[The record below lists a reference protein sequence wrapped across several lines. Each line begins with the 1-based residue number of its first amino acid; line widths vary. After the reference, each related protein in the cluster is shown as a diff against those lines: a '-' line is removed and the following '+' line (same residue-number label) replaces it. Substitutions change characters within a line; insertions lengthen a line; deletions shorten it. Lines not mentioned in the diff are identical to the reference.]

1 MRVPPVRRNRERR
14 FRIRPWM
21 VILVAVLVA
30 LFLSA
35 RSLAGFYT
43 DYLWFDSVGFGDT
56 WRGLLWARFAP
67 AAVFT
72 VIFFLMMLTSLT
84 IADRIAPRTRALGPE
99 DEMLARYQQTVAP
112 YSGRIRI
119 LVSLIF
125 ALLAGASVSG
135 EWQRWILFTHA
146 QDFGIKDPQFHLDV
160 GFYVFR
166 LPFLSFVFDWLFAG
180 LIVVLVITA
189 LAHYL
194 NGGIRLQ
201 TPFQRVTPQVKA
213 HLSVILALMA
223 LVKTVQYFLAR
234 YELNFSTRGV
244 VEGASKTDV
253 AAQLPAL
260 NLLMVISVVAAGLF
274 VWNIFRRGWVLPVI
288 AVGLWGF
295 VSLVIGTIVPAV
307 YQQFFVQPNELAK
320 EKPYIARNITATRAA
335 FGVDDKHVKATRF
348 DYKNDL
354 TGQDLEDDSQT
365 ISNARL
371 WDPSVIASNYQI
383 FQSLQTYYRFPDAD
397 TDRYS
402 IDGQDR
408 QVLIAAREL
417 NSDDLPSQ
425 SWVNRHVVYTHGYS
439 SVVSPANAADTDGQP
454 NFFLSDIPGKTTK
467 PAVQLDRPEVYFGER
482 LDGYTLVGAK
492 QPEFNYARQGR
503 DVFTRYKGPDGVGLS
518 SWLRRAAFA
527 LRFGDQNLLISSQ
540 IRDSTK
546 IMFRR
551 SITERVKAAA
561 PFLTFDEDPYPVITD
576 GRLVWVFDG
585 LTTSNNYPYSQS
597 QTPDEGGAAGKSI
610 NYIRN
615 SVKAT
620 VDAYD
625 GTIKYYV
632 VDPKD
637 PIIKAY
643 RAAFPDLFS
652 DFSQMDKDYPGLRSH
667 LRYPQDLFRYQTDV
681 YRKYHIR
688 NATTFFSGTSFW
700 EVSADPASAGT
711 TNDVSTITN
720 APQNASSSGK
730 RIEPLYV
737 LTRLPGQQQ
746 EEFLILRPFVPVSKG
761 NSQNRLASFMVARAD
776 PASTPRLESLEMP
789 TGLTVAGPVQVYR
802 TINNTAAIS
811 KEFSLLNQQGSR
823 VVQGS
828 IQIIPVKD
836 SLLYVQPVYVLSE
849 NGQQPAFRDVIVY
862 YNGSAAI
869 DKTLI
874 GALNQ
879 FPAFSGIAPPSGTD
893 TGTAPQPPVNGTAR
907 ATVDSL
913 LKDANSAYGAA
924 QDALKN
930 QDLAG
935 YQQQIQKLGDILNEL
950 AKARAAEEG
959 SASATSTTSS
969 STTTTTSRPRASGT
983 QALGPKR

>member
-1 MRVPPVRRNRERR
+1 
-14 FRIRPWM
+14 
-21 VILVAVLVA
+21 
-30 LFLSA
+30 
-35 RSLAGFYT
+35 
-43 DYLWFDSVGFGDT
+43 
-56 WRGLLWARFAP
+56 
-67 AAVFT
+67 
-72 VIFFLMMLTSLT
+72 
-84 IADRIAPRTRALGPE
+84 
-99 DEMLARYQQTVAP
+99 
-112 YSGRIRI
+112 
-119 LVSLIF
+119 
-125 ALLAGASVSG
+125 
-135 EWQRWILFTHA
+135 
-146 QDFGIKDPQFHLDV
+146 
-160 GFYVFR
+160 
-166 LPFLSFVFDWLFAG
+166 VFDWLFAG

-201 TPFQRVTPQVKA
+201 TPFQHVTPQVKA

-320 EKPYIARNITATRAA
+320 ERPYISRNIAATRTA
-335 FGVDDKHVKATRF
+335 FNLDDKHVKATRF
-348 DYKNDL
+348 DYQNNLTTADL
-354 TGQDLEDDSQT
+354 ASDSQT

-397 TDRYS
+397 TDRYT
-402 IDGQDR
+402 IDGQER

-439 SVVSPANAADTDGQP
+439 SVMSPANAASGDGQP
-454 NFFLSDIPGKTTK
+454 RFFLSDIPG
-467 PAVQLDRPEVYFGER
+467 VGNREVRLDRPEVYFGER

-492 QPEFNYARQGR
+492 QPEFNYAKNGK
-503 DVFTRYKGPDGVGLS
+503 DIPTRYKGSDGVGLS

-540 IRDSTK
+540 IQDSTK
-546 IMFRR
+546 ILFRR
-551 SITERVKAAA
+551 DITDRVKAAA
-561 PFLTFDEDPYPVITD
+561 PFLTFDQDPYPVITD

-585 LTTSNNYPYSQS
+585 FTSSDHYPYSQS
-597 QTPDEGGAAGKSI
+597 QTPDEGGASGKSF

-620 VDAYD
+620 VDAYN
-625 GTIKYYV
+625 GTITYYV
-632 VDPKD
+632 VDRTD

-643 RAAFPDLFS
+643 RSAFPDLFS
-652 DFSQMDKDYPGLRSH
+652 NFSQMDKDYPGLRAH
-667 LRYPQDLFRYQTDV
+667 LRYPQDLFRYQTDT
-681 YRKYHIR
+681 YQRYHVT
-688 NATTFFSGTSFW
+688 NPDTFFAGTAFW

-711 TNDVSTITN
+711 TNDVSTVTN

-737 LTRLPGQQQ
+737 LTRLPGQSK

-776 PASTPRLESLEMP
+776 PNAAPRLESLEMP
-789 TGLTVAGPVQVYR
+789 TGLTVAGPVQVFR

-862 YNGSAAI
+862 YNGTAAI
-869 DKTLI
+869 DKTLT
-874 GALNQ
+874 GALSQ
-879 FPAFSGIAPPSGTD
+879 FPAFSGIAPPPD
-893 TGTAPQPPVNGTAR
+893 TGNATQPPPTAGTG
-907 ATVDSL
+907 ATVDQL
-913 LKDANSAYGAA
+913 LAQANQLSKDAQAA
-924 QDALKN
+924 LDAK
-930 QDLAG
+930 DLG
-935 YQQQIQKLGDILNEL
+935 TYQAKVKQLGEVL
-950 AKARAAEEG
+950 AQLVAARTKETG
-959 SASATSTTSS
+959 TTPTTSSSS
-969 STTTTTSRPRASGT
+969 STTTTTRAKSSGT
-983 QALGPKR
+983 QALGPRPR

>member
-1 MRVPPVRRNRERR
+1 MRVPPMQRNRSGDRR
-14 FRIRPWM
+14 FRIRAWM
-21 VILVAVLVA
+21 VILVVVLVG

-43 DYLWFDSVGFGDT
+43 DYLWFDSVGFGST

-67 AAVFT
+67 AAVFSA
-72 VIFFLMMLTSLT
+72 VFFVLMLASLT
-84 IADRIAPRTRALGPE
+84 IAERLQPGTRALGPE
-99 DEMLARYQQTVAP
+99 DEMLARYQQSVAP
-112 YSGRIRI
+112 YSGRIRVLI
-119 LVSLIF
+119 SLLF
-125 ALLAGASVSG
+125 ALLAGGSVAG
-135 EWQRWILFTHA
+135 EWQRWVLFTHA

-180 LIVVLVITA
+180 LIVVLVVTA
-189 LAHYL
+189 VAHYL
-194 NGGIRLQ
+194 NGGIRFQ
-201 TPFQRVTPQVKA
+201 SPFQRVTPQVKA

-223 LVKTVQYFLAR
+223 LVKTAQYYLAR
-234 YELNFSTRGV
+234 YELDFSARGV

-295 VSLVIGTIVPAV
+295 VSLVIGTVVPAV

-335 FGVDDKHVKATRF
+335 FGLDGKHLVAKSF
-348 DYKNDL
+348 DYRNDL
-354 TGQDLEDDSQT
+354 TATDLTNDSQT

-371 WDPSVIASNYQI
+371 WDPTVIASNFQI

-397 TDRYS
+397 TDRYVV
-402 IDGQDR
+402 DGQER
-408 QVLIAAREL
+408 QVQASAREL

-425 SWVNRHVVYTHGYS
+425 SWVNRHVVYTHGYGA
-439 SVVSPANAADTDGQP
+439 VVSPANSASSDGQP
-454 NFFLSDIPGKTTK
+454 DFLLSDIPGTGKI
-467 PAVQLDRPEVYFGER
+467 QLDRPQVYFGER
-482 LDGYTLVGAK
+482 LSGYTLVGAK
-492 QPEFNYARQGR
+492 QPEFDYTKQGR
-503 DVFTRYKGPDGVGLS
+503 DVTTRYRGADGVGLS

-540 IRDSTK
+540 IRDTTK

-551 SITERVKAAA
+551 DVVERVKAAA
-561 PFLTFDEDPYPVITD
+561 PFLTFDGDPYPVITD

-585 LTTSNNYPYSQS
+585 FTTSDHYPYSQS
-597 QTPDEGGAAGKSI
+597 QTPNEGGAAGASF

-625 GTIKYYV
+625 GTITYYV
-632 VDPKD
+632 VDRKD

-643 RAAFPDLFS
+643 RAAFPDLFT
-652 DFSQMDKDYPGLRSH
+652 DFSKMPKDLRAH

-681 YRKYHIR
+681 YRKYHIT
-688 NATTFFSGTSFW
+688 NPTTFFSGTGFW
-700 EVSADPASAGT
+700 EVSADPATAGT
-711 TNDVSTITN
+711 TNDVSTVTN

-730 RIEPLYV
+730 RIDPLYV
-737 LTRLPGQQQ
+737 LTRLPGQKK

-776 PASTPRLESLEMP
+776 PDASPRLESLEMP
-789 TGLTVAGPVQVYR
+789 TGLTVAGPVQVFR

-862 YNGSAAI
+862 YGGSAAI
-869 DKTLI
+869 DKSLDA
-874 GALNQ
+874 ALAQ
-879 FPAFSGIAPPSGTD
+879 FPQFQGIAPPPTD
-893 TGTAPQPPVNGTAR
+893 TGNGSGQTTNPPSTGSS
-907 ATVDSL
+907 VDSL
-913 LKDANSAYGAA
+913 LDQANSAYEAA
-924 QDALKN
+924 QKALAN
-930 QDLAG
+930 QNLG
-935 YQQQIQKLGDILNEL
+935 EYQTDIKKLGDILDQL
-950 AKARAAEEG
+950 AKARAAEQGTTPKSSG
-959 SASATSTTSS
+959 SSS
-969 STTTTTSRPRASGT
+969 STTTTTRARSGGT
-983 QALGPKR
+983 QALGARR

>member
-1 MRVPPVRRNRERR
+1 
-14 FRIRPWM
+14 M
-21 VILVAVLVA
+21 VIVVAVLVA

-43 DYLWFDSVGFGDT
+43 DYLWFDSVGFGNT

-72 VIFFLMMLTSLT
+72 VVFFAMMLTSLT

-99 DEMLARYQQTVAP
+99 DEMLARYQQSVAP

-119 LVSLIF
+119 VVSVIF

-146 QDFGIKDPQFHLDV
+146 QSFGIKDPQFHMDI

-234 YELNFSTRGV
+234 YELDFSTRGV

-295 VSLVIGTIVPAV
+295 VSLVIGTIVPAI

-335 FGVDDKHVKATRF
+335 FGLDDKHVRATRF
-348 DYKNDL
+348 DFKNNL
-354 TGQDLEDDSQT
+354 TGQDLVSDSQT

-397 TDRYS
+397 TDRYV
-402 IDGQDR
+402 IDGQER
-408 QVLIAAREL
+408 QVLISAREL

-425 SWVNRHVVYTHGYS
+425 SWVNRHVVYTHGYG
-439 SVVSPANAADTDGQP
+439 SVVSPANAASGDGQP
-454 NFFLSDIPGKTTK
+454 NFFLSDIPDKGK
-467 PAVQLDRPEVYFGER
+467 PEVQLDRPQVYFGEQ
-482 LDGYTLVGAK
+482 LGGYTLVDAK
-492 QPEFNYARQGR
+492 QREFDYATQGR
-503 DVFTRYKGPDGVGLS
+503 DVTNRYKGSDGVGLS
-518 SWLRRAAFA
+518 SLIRRAAFA

-540 IRDSTK
+540 ITDKTK
-546 IMFRR
+546 ILYRR
-551 SITERVKAAA
+551 DVTDRVKAAA
-561 PFLTFDEDPYPVITD
+561 PFLSFDNDPYPVITD

-585 LTTSNNYPYSQS
+585 YTTSDHYPYSQS
-597 QTPDEGGAAGKSI
+597 QSPDEGGAAGKSF

-625 GTIKYYV
+625 GTVKYYV
-632 VDPKD
+632 VDEKD

-652 DFSQMDKDYPGLRSH
+652 NFSQMDKDYKGLRSH
-667 LRYPQDLFRYQTDV
+667 LRYPQDLFRSQTDM
-681 YRKYHIR
+681 YSKYHV
-688 NATTFFSGTSFW
+688 TDPSTFFAGTANW
-700 EVSADPASAGT
+700 EVSADPASAGV
-711 TNDVSTITN
+711 TNDASTVTN

-737 LTRLPGQQQ
+737 LTRLPGQQK

-776 PASTPRLESLEMP
+776 PDALPRLESLEMP

-811 KEFSLLNQQGSR
+811 KEFSLLNQQGSS
-823 VVQGS
+823 VKQGS

-836 SLLYVQPVYVLSE
+836 SLLYVQPVYVLSS

-862 YNGSAAI
+862 YNGTAAI
-869 DKTLI
+869 DKTLS
-874 GALNQ
+874 GALSQ
-879 FPAFSGIAPPSGTD
+879 FPAFSGITAPPD
-893 TGTAPQPPVNGTAR
+893 TGNATQPPANPSAR
-907 ATVDSL
+907 ITVDSL
-913 LKDANSAYGAA
+913 LADANKAYAAA
-924 QDALKN
+924 QNALKN
-930 QDLAG
+930 QDLAT
-935 YQQQIQKLGDILNEL
+935 YQQQVQKLGDLLDQL
-950 AKARAAEEG
+950 AKARATEQGTAP
-959 SASATSTTSS
+959 SS
-969 STTTTTSRPRASGT
+969 STTTTTTRAKSSGGT
-983 QALGPKR
+983 QAAGPSR

>member
-1 MRVPPVRRNRERR
+1 
-14 FRIRPWM
+14 M
-21 VILVAVLVA
+21 VIVIAVLVA

-35 RSLAGFYT
+35 RSLANFYT
-43 DYLWFDSVGFGDT
+43 DYLWFDSVGFGKT
-56 WRGLLWARFAP
+56 WRELLWARFAP

-72 VIFFLMMLTSLT
+72 VVFFVMMLASLT

-119 LVSLIF
+119 LVSLVF

-234 YELNFSTRGV
+234 YELDFSTRGV

-320 EKPYIARNITATRAA
+320 ERPYIRRNITATRDA
-335 FGVDDKHVKATRF
+335 FGLDDKHVKSTRF
-348 DYKNDL
+348 DYKNNL
-354 TGQDLEDDSQT
+354 TAADLENDRQT

-397 TDRYS
+397 TDRYM
-402 IDGQDR
+402 IDGQPR
-408 QVLIAAREL
+408 QVLIGAREL

-425 SWVNRHVVYTHGYS
+425 SWVNRHVVYTHGFS
-439 SVVSPANAADTDGQP
+439 SVVSPANAASGDGQP
-454 NFFLSDIPGKTTK
+454 NFFLSDIPGKGR
-467 PAVQLDRPEVYFGER
+467 PEVQLDRPEVYFGER
-482 LDGYTLVGAK
+482 LSGYTLVGAK
-492 QPEFNYARQGR
+492 QPEFNYATQGR
-503 DVFTRYKGPDGVGLS
+503 DVTTRYEGADGVGLS
-518 SWLRRAAFA
+518 SWLRRASFA
-527 LRFGDQNLLISSQ
+527 LRFSDVNLLISSQ
-540 IRDSTK
+540 IRDSTR
-546 IMFRR
+546 IQFRR
-551 SITERVKAAA
+551 DIAERVEAAA
-561 PFLTFDEDPYPVITD
+561 PFLQFDQDPYPVISD

-585 LTTSNNYPYSQS
+585 FTTSDNYPYSQS
-597 QTPDEGGAAGKSI
+597 QTPDEGGAAGKSF

-620 VDAYD
+620 VDAYQ
-625 GTIKYYV
+625 GTITYYV
-632 VDPKD
+632 VDPQD

-652 DFSQMDKDYPGLRSH
+652 NFAQMDKDYPGLRDH

-681 YRKYHIR
+681 YRKYHITDP
-688 NATTFFSGTSFW
+688 TTFFAGTSFW
-700 EVSADPASAGT
+700 EVSADPASAGA
-711 TNDVSTITN
+711 TNDVSTVTN

-737 LTRLPGQQQ
+737 LTRLPGQER

-776 PASTPRLESLEMP
+776 PEASPRLESLEMP
-789 TGLTVAGPVQVYR
+789 TGLTVAGPVQVFR

-823 VVQGS
+823 VLQGS

-862 YNGSAAI
+862 YNGTAAI
-869 DKTLI
+869 DNTLT
-874 GALNQ
+874 GALSQ
-879 FPAFSGIAPPSGTD
+879 FPAFSGVAPPPD
-893 TGTAPQPPVNGTAR
+893 TGNATQPPVNPTAR
-907 ATVDSL
+907 DTVDDL
-913 LKDANSAYGAA
+913 LNDANAAYAAA
-924 QDALKN
+924 QDALRR

-935 YQQQIQKLGDILNEL
+935 YQEQIQKLGGILDDL
-950 AKARAAEEG
+950 QKARAREEG
-959 SASATSTTSS
+959 TSSSTSSSSS
-969 STTTTTSRPRASGT
+969 STTTTTRARSSST
-983 QALGPKR
+983 QALGARR

>member
-1 MRVPPVRRNRERR
+1 MRVPPVERR
-14 FRIRPWM
+14 RRGGFRIRGWM
-21 VILVAVLVA
+21 IAILVVLVV

-35 RSLAGFYT
+35 RGLAGFYT
-43 DYLWFDSVGFGDT
+43 DFLWFDSVGFGKT

-67 AAVFT
+67 SAVFT
-72 VIFFLMMLTSLT
+72 ILFFVLMLVSLSV
-84 IADRIAPRTRALGPE
+84 ADRLALRTRTMGPE
-99 DEMLARYQQTVAP
+99 DELLARYQQSIGP

-119 LVSLIF
+119 AVAAFF
-125 ALLAGASVSG
+125 ALVAGGSVTG
-135 EWQRWILFTHA
+135 QWQQWILFTNA
-146 QDFGIKDPQFHLDV
+146 KSFGIDDPQFGKDV

-166 LPFLSFVFDWLFAG
+166 LPFLTFLFDWLFAALIII
-180 LIVVLVITA
+180 LIVTA
-189 LAHYL
+189 VAHYL

-234 YELNFSTRGV
+234 FELNFSTRGF

-307 YQQFFVQPNELAK
+307 YQQFFAQPNELAK
-320 EKPYIARNITATRAA
+320 ERPYISRNISATRSA
-335 FGVDDKHVKATRF
+335 FQLDDQHVKSTRF
-348 DYKNDL
+348 DYKNNL
-354 TGQDLEDDSQT
+354 TGQDLQDDSQT

-397 TDRYS
+397 TDRYT
-402 IDGQDR
+402 IDGQEK
-408 QVLIAAREL
+408 QVLIATREL

-439 SVVSPANAADTDGQP
+439 SVVSPANAASTDGQP
-454 NFFLSDIPGKTTK
+454 NFFLSDIPGKGN
-467 PAVQLDRPEVYFGER
+467 PAVALDRPEVYFGER
-482 LDGYTLVGAK
+482 LDGYVLTGAK
-492 QPEFNYARQGR
+492 QPEFNYAKNGR
-503 DVFTRYKGPDGVGLS
+503 DVLTRYKGADGVGLS

-540 IRDSTK
+540 IRDTTK
-546 IMFRR
+546 IQFRR
-551 SITERVKAAA
+551 DVTDRVKAAA
-561 PFLTFDEDPYPVITD
+561 PFLTFDADPYPVITD

-585 LTTSNNYPYSQS
+585 LTTSDHYPYSQS
-597 QTPDEGGAAGKSI
+597 QSPDEGGGSGKSF

-652 DFSQMDKDYPGLRSH
+652 DFSKMDKDYPGLRAH

-681 YRKYHIR
+681 YRKYHIT
-688 NATTFFSGTSFW
+688 NPTTFFSGTSNW

-711 TNDVSTITN
+711 NSDVSTVTN
-720 APQNASSSGK
+720 APQNATSSGK
-730 RIEPLYV
+730 RVEPLYV
-737 LTRLPGQQQ
+737 LTRLPGQTK

-776 PASTPRLESLEMP
+776 PAATPRLESLEMP

-811 KEFSLLNQQGSR
+811 KEFSLLNQQGSSVR
-823 VVQGS
+823 QGS

-836 SLLYVQPVYVLSE
+836 SLLYVQPVYVLSS

-862 YNGSAAI
+862 YDGTAAI
-869 DKTLI
+869 AKTLS
-874 GALNQ
+874 GALSQ
-879 FPAFSGIAPPSGTD
+879 FPAFSGIAPPPD
-893 TGTAPQPPVNGTAR
+893 TGNATQPPPTVGTGTNVDDLLAQASRLSKEAQAALDAKDLGTYQQKVAELSDVLAQVIDAR
-907 ATVDSL
+907 AKETG
-913 LKDANSAYGAA
+913 KAA
-924 QDALKN
+924 
-930 QDLAG
+930 G
-935 YQQQIQKLGDILNEL
+935 
-950 AKARAAEEG
+950 
-959 SASATSTTSS
+959 STTSSS
-969 STTTTTSRPRASGT
+969 STTTTTRAKSSST
-983 QALGPKR
+983 QALGPRG